1 MEREGE
7 EEAGKR
13 EGKARAGGMV
23 LEEAEQEAG
32 GQFRKQQHLRVLAQH
47 DTLGEG
53 PWGAVGSGSADLS
66 IFLPLSAHCLP
77 VAFWLDLLTS
87 ACCRLAAPSLPA
99 APPAGCTEARRW
111 GLQPLLSWGERGRR
125 AVGRMGP
132 HTGGPQ
138 ETGGGQVRPAQ
149 RPGPQGL
156 ASWSRREE
164 GAGLARSAKALKAAG
179 CWILWEMTGSE
190 VSVSFFL

>member
-1 MEREGE
+1 M
-7 EEAGKR
+7 
-13 EGKARAGGMV
+13 

-32 GQFRKQQHLRVLAQH
+32 GGGGEFRKQRHLRVLAQH

-53 PWGAVGSGSADLS
+53 PWGAVGSGGADLS

-87 ACCRLAAPSLPA
+87 ACWILVLPA
-99 APPAGCTEARRW
+99 AGWLPPACLLPHLLAARRLGGGGSSPCSHGGKGAEELW
-111 GLQPLLSWGERGRR
+111 AEW
-125 AVGRMGP
+125 AP

-138 ETGGGQVRPAQ
+138 ETGGGGQVRPAQ

-179 CWILWEMTGSE
+179 CWILGEMTGSE